1 MDLTY
6 TPAEAEFRSQ
16 VRLCRFNPHTSA
28 AMDCIAARLSH
39 EFSEAGV
46 GAEGSCGMLAEEGF
60 EAPACRGVR

>member
-16 VRLCRFNPHTSA
+16 VRLCRFNPHTSV

-46 GAEGSCGMLAEEGF
+46 GAEGS
-60 EAPACRGVR
+60 